1 MSGWRKKQIAD
12 KVHASMINTYPTI
25 YKRTN
30 TGAVQI
36 WFAEIDGGQY
46 RTTSGQ
52 KDGKKTSSGWVVCE
66 PKNVG
71 RANATTAEQQAINE
85 VEALYKKRLEKEYR
99 KTIDEIDTETF
110 FQPMLATKWDDRKDK
125 VSGTVYMQPKLDGIR
140 CIAKKDGLWTRQGKK
155 IVAAPH
161 IECALAPVFEQYP
174 DTIFDG
180 ELYNHRLKDDF
191 NAIVSCVK
199 KQKPTAADL
208 ELSAASIEYHIYDLP
223 SIAGNF
229 TSRFVELIN
238 YCDLNEAIVIVE
250 TIKSSIAD
258 VDQRAMQ
265 YIEAGYEGAIVRVDG
280 PYENKRSQYLIK
292 WKQFRDEEFEIVDV
306 LPGRDHKADK
316 AASIVLRMEDGR
328 TFNAGVIGNDDY
340 TFDLLLDKQ
349 AAIGKQGTVVFF
361 QYTPDNVP
369 RFPKFKG
376 VRWIV

>member
-1 MSGWRKKQIAD
+1 
-12 KVHASMINTYPTI
+12 MINTYPTI